1 MEKKVL
7 CAGSFYKK
15 AYYYNEEEF
24 AGIPADVKKELRQI
38 TTYLSEKVKSDVYL
52 GFYEDGNVYI
62 ETFVSKE
69 DSVDYDKIG
78 TELEIK
84 NIYKQRGRLFKAL
97 TVWYKVVKL
106 NGKGVIS

>member
-7 CAGSFYKK
+7 CAGLYYKK
-15 AYYYNEEEF
+15 AYFYNDEEF
-24 AGIPADVKKELRQI
+24 AGIPSDVKKELRQ
-38 TTYLSEKVKSDVYL
+38 LSTFMAEKLRCDVYM
-52 GFYEDGNVYI
+52 GFYEDGNVYM

-84 NIYKQRGRLFKAL
+84 RLYKQRGRLFQAL
-97 TVWYKVVKL
+97 SVWYKVVKL
-106 NGKGVIS
+106 NGKGVMK